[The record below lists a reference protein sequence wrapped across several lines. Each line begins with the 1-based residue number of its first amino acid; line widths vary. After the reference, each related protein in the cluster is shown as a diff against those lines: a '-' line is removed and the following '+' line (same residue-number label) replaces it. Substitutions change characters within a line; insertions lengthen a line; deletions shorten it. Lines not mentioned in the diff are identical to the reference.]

1 MDRVEVAT
9 IGDVEAVGGGR
20 DRLRRAVLTAL
31 ALYLVPAALAVLLI
45 GAVGLACCALIRLI
59 DGPRRP
65 VATGRSRRPD
75 RPDGRIGRGPHAAV
89 RVGQRAPG

>member
-9 IGDVEAVGGGR
+9 IGGGGAVGGR

-45 GAVGLACCALIRLI
+45 GAVGLACCALVRLV

-65 VATGRSRRPD
+65 AVPGRARRPD
-75 RPDGRIGRGPHAAV
+75 RPDARPVRGPHAAV
-89 RVGQRAPG
+89 RIGQGATG